1 MTRELANIALRVF
14 NTPLLIHPAK
24 AQVVASVLA
33 EHIGGLAPMVASAD
47 LDDAKQKA
55 EEQRDGRSQMLD
67 RFDGER
73 RGPRV
78 TNGYGESYVQT
89 RYRFKDGVALIT
101 VEGSLVNRGAW
112 IGADSGLTSYEG
124 VKAQIASAASDPDV
138 SRIVLDLESPGGEA
152 VGAFEMAD
160 FVRKVAAEKE
170 VVALVDGMAASA
182 AYALASGASR
192 IVTTPS
198 GVSGS
203 IGVVMLH
210 LDQSAKL
217 KKLGVAPTLIYAGG
231 HKVDGNPFEPLP
243 EDVRADFQAEVDQL
257 YAMFVATVAKG
268 REGLS
273 KAAIRD
279 TEARTFIGQAA
290 VDAGLADEIGTLADV
305 ASIKAA
311 AGGRSSKG
319 KAAMTKNAGIADDEA
334 KFTQAEYE
342 KGVTTARLDGHADG
356 FASGKAEGVKE
367 GATTERKRIAGIL
380 DDDKA
385 KGREQL
391 ARHFAFETDQ
401 SAEQALAALEKAPA
415 EAAKEALSPLAKA
428 MAEQNRADLG
438 PGGGHDLSRMN
449 DFDKG
454 VAEAKR
460 LLGK

>member
-33 EHIGGLAPMVASAD
+33 EHIGGLAPMVASVD
-47 LDDAKQKA
+47 LDDAKKKA

-78 TNGYGESYVQT
+78 TNGFGESYVQT
-89 RYRFKDGVALIT
+89 RYRFKNGVALIT

-124 VKAQIASAASDPDV
+124 VKAQLASAASDPDV

-210 LDQSAKL
+210 LDQSAKM

-268 REGLS
+268 RGALS
-273 KAAIRD
+273 KAAIRA

-311 AGGRSSKG
+311 GGGRAQRRTAG
-319 KAAMTKNAGIADDEA
+319 MTKNAGVADDETVSKA
-334 KFTQAEYE
+334 DYEAGVAAAREAGRIQGEQA
-342 KGVTTARLDGHADG
+342 
-356 FASGKAEGVKE
+356 GKAEGVKE
-367 GATTERKRIAGIL
+367 GATAERKRIAAIL

-385 KGREQL
+385 KGREPL

-401 SAEQALAALEKAPA
+401 SAEQALAALEKAPV
-415 EAAKEALSPLAKA
+415 EAAKETLSPLAKA
-428 MAEQNRADLG
+428 MSEQRRPDLG
-438 PGGGHDLSRMN
+438 PGGEKAPCDASHGWDSV
-449 DFDKG
+449 
-454 VAEAKR
+454 VAKANAR
-460 LLGK
+460 VSV